1 MELFEYTELAAEITN
16 ELCIKPIELI
26 KESLDKVVEHYNTN
40 DNKLPLLVKLD
51 DCDLIVEH
59 QKSPRFLNTGELVPE
74 YIEVDRHKF
83 TETELTTIK
92 NQVNELEKSRNITYS
107 IINHIQNYC
116 VEFTIFALQND
127 VIKSPNVLF
136 TLFKKT
142 FPENIL
148 NDSALLNTVN
158 FKALNNL
165 TELTDEDTLVKVEKL
180 KTHLNTTDCD
190 LLHYQ
195 PIQDMYNLR
204 LLFNIN

>member
-40 DNKLPLLVKLD
+40 DNKLPLSVKLD
-51 DCDLIVEH
+51 DCNLIVEH

-74 YIEVDRHKF
+74 YIEVDGHKF
-83 TETELTTIK
+83 NETELTTIK

-148 NDSALLNTVN
+148 NDSALLNTVSS
-158 FKALNNL
+158 KTLKNL
-165 TELTDEDTLVKVEKL
+165 TELTD
-180 KTHLNTTDCD
+180 
-190 LLHYQ
+190 
-195 PIQDMYNLR
+195 
-204 LLFNIN
+204 